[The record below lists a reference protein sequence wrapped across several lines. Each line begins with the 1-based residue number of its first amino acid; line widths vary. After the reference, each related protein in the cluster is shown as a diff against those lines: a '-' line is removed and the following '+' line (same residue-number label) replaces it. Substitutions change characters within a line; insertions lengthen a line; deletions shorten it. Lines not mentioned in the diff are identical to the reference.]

1 MMETSSYIF
10 KRESLKTAVSSLFSQ
25 KISKKHSTFRIKSDG
40 SFLDYQQILQF
51 IFQIIPVQGIIVDPR
66 RDNQQAVGL
75 TSGGKRGFLCR
86 LGFIHGQKGGEQ
98 LSPQKAKMKR

>member
-10 KRESLKTAVSSLFSQ
+10 KRECLKTAVSSPFSQ
-25 KISKKHSTFRIKSDG
+25 KISKKHSAFRIKSDG

-98 LSPQKAKMKR
+98 LSPQKAKMLR